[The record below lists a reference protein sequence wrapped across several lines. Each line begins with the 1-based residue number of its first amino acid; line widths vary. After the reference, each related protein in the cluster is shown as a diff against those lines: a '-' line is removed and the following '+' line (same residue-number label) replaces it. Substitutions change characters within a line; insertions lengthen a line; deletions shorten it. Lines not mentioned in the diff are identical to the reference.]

1 MLLEFITTLTEGIRT
16 PHPEDFILN
25 GGQAATDAITGMLS
39 AVSNP
44 NIVSIKWDGS
54 PAIIF
59 GRRPADSLFTMNYKE
74 YIAMPGGQVTSG
86 QELLNFFAQH
96 GKNMDVGQKLANM
109 FNAVASIV
117 PAGFKGFVQADVM
130 WTEPVPTENGYFV
143 FQANPHGVQYK
154 VKINSAVGKE
164 IQGRPFGLAVHTV
177 GADVEKTTKG
187 TELVGKTSMQG
198 LGGLSGTNQYI
209 TVLTGTMGTKF
220 KLREP
225 VQQVRAAQSA
235 VQKFIQLNGDEFLS
249 QLTQTTVAR
258 LQTYYNKKYTGQAV
272 DANWLANNITKPQ
285 YAIVAAE
292 ENRPIMEA
300 MDRAYVAIYALKLA
314 VLDQL
319 EPQVQGVEQY
329 VFDRNNNSYIP
340 KGEGFV
346 INTPSGFIKL
356 VNRGVFS
363 TANVQ
368 GRL

>member
-1 MLLEFITTLTEGIRT
+1 MILEFITVLNEGIRT

-25 GGQAATDAITGMLS
+25 GSQAAEDAITGMLS

-59 GRRPADSLFTMNYKE
+59 GRRPADGLFTMNYKE
-74 YIAMPGGQVTSG
+74 YIGMPGGQVTSG

-117 PAGFKGFVQADVM
+117 PAGFQGFVQGDVM
-130 WTEPVPTENGYFV
+130 WTEPVTEDQGYYV
-143 FQANPHGVQYK
+143 FQANPHGVNYR
-154 VKINSAVGKE
+154 VKTNSTLGQTQIK
-164 IQGRPFGLAVHTV
+164 GRPFGLAVHTV
-177 GADVEKTTKG
+177 GSDVEKTTKG
-187 TELVGKTSMQG
+187 TELVGKTSLQG
-198 LGGLSGTNQYI
+198 LGGLGKTNQNI
-209 TVLTGTMGTKF
+209 TVLTGTMGTRF
-220 KLREP
+220 KLKEP
-225 VQQVRAAQSA
+225 VQQTKAARTA
-235 VQKFIQLNGDEFLS
+235 VQNFKALNGDAFLGS
-249 QLTQTTVAR
+249 LTQSTIAK
-258 LQTYYNKKYTGQAV
+258 LQTYYNRKYTGQAV
-272 DANWLANNITKPQ
+272 DAAWLQNNITKPQ
-285 YAIVAAE
+285 LAIVAAE

-300 MDRAYVAIYALKLA
+300 MDAAYVSIYNLKLA
-314 VLDQL
+314 ILAQL

-329 VFDRNNNSYIP
+329 VNNVP

>member
-25 GGQAATDAITGMLS
+25 GSQAATDAITGMLA

-59 GRRPADSLFTMNYKE
+59 GRRTADGQFTMNYKE
-74 YIAMPGGQVTSG
+74 YIGMPGGQVTSA
-86 QELLNFFAQH
+86 QDLLNFFAQNA
-96 GKNMDVGQKLANM
+96 KNMDVGQKLANM
-109 FNAVASIV
+109 FNAVSSIV
-117 PAGFKGFVQADVM
+117 PTNFSGFVQGDVM
-130 WTEPVPTENGYFV
+130 WTEPVTEDKGYYI
-143 FQANPHGVQYK
+143 FQANPYGVQYK
-154 VKINSAVGKE
+154 VRSNSPVGKE
-164 IQGRPFGLAVHTV
+164 IQGRPFGLAVHTI
-177 GADVEKTTKG
+177 GTDVEKTTKG
-187 TELVGKTSMQG
+187 TELIGKTSMQG

-209 TVLTGTMGTKF
+209 TVLTGTMGNRF

-225 VQQVRAAQSA
+225 VQQVKTAQMA
-235 VQKFIQLNGDEFLS
+235 VKKFAELNGDNFLGS
-249 QLTQTTVAR
+249 LTQTTISK
-258 LQTYYNKKYTGQAV
+258 LQTYYNRKYTGQAV

-285 YAIVAAE
+285 LSIVAAE
-292 ENRPIMEA
+292 ENRSIMEA
-300 MDRAYVAIYALKLA
+300 MDAAYVAIYALKLA
-314 VLDQL
+314 ILEQL

-329 VFDRNNNSYIP
+329 VNGIP

>member
-25 GGQAATDAITGMLS
+25 GSQAASDAIDGILS

-59 GRRPADSLFTMNYKE
+59 GRRPADGQFTMNYKE
-74 YIAMPGGQVTSG
+74 YIGLPGGQVTSAK
-86 QELLNFFAQH
+86 ELLDFYIQQ
-96 GKNMDVGQKLANM
+96 GKNIDVGQKLANM

-117 PAGFKGFVQADVM
+117 PAGFKGFIQGDVM
-130 WTEPVPTENGYFV
+130 WTESVQPEQGYFV
-143 FQANPHGVQYK
+143 FQANPHGVQYR
-154 VKINSAVGKE
+154 VKTNSAIGKE

-177 GADVEKTTKG
+177 GSDVVKTTKG
-187 TELVGKTSMQG
+187 VELVGKTSLQG
-198 LGGLSGTNQYI
+198 LGGLSKSNQYI
-209 TVLTGTMGTKF
+209 TVFTGTMGANF
-220 KLREP
+220 KLKEP
-225 VQQVRAAQSA
+225 VQQVKAAKAA
-235 VQKFIQLNGDEFLS
+235 VKAFAGLNGDAFLAS
-249 QLTQTTVAR
+249 LTQSTIAK

-285 YAIVAAE
+285 YAILAAE

-300 MDRAYVAIYALKLA
+300 MDAVYVAIYALKLA

-319 EPQVQGVEQY
+319 EPQVQSVEQY
-329 VFDRNNNSYIP
+329 VYNKSNNTYIP

-346 INTPSGFIKL
+346 INTPSGMIKL

>member
-25 GGQAATDAITGMLS
+25 GSQAATDAITGMLS

-44 NIVSIKWDGS
+44 ALVSIKWDGS

-59 GRRPADSLFTMNYKE
+59 GRRTADGVFTMNYKE
-74 YIAMPGGQVTSG
+74 YIAMPGGQVTSA
-86 QELLNFFAQH
+86 QDLLNFFAQNN
-96 GKNMDVGQKLANM
+96 KNMDVGQKLANM

-117 PAGFKGFVQADVM
+117 PASFTGFVQADVM
-130 WTEPVPTENGYFV
+130 WTEPVPVDDGYYV
-143 FQANPHGVQYK
+143 FQANPYGVQYK
-154 VKINSAVGKE
+154 VKIDSAVGKE

-177 GADVEKTTKG
+177 GADVEKTPKG

-198 LGGLSGTNQYI
+198 LGGLSGTNQFI

-225 VQQVRAAQSA
+225 VQQVRAAQAA
-235 VQKFIQLNGDEFLS
+235 VRKFAELNGDDFLS
-249 QLTQTTVAR
+249 KLTQTTVAK
-258 LQTYYNKKYTGQAV
+258 LQTYYNRKYTGQAV
-272 DANWLANNITKPQ
+272 DANWLSNNITKPQ
-285 YAIVAAE
+285 FAIVAAE
-292 ENRPIMEA
+292 ENRAIMEA
-300 MDRAYVAIYALKLA
+300 MDTAYVAIYALKLA
-314 VLDQL
+314 VLEQL

-329 VFDRNNNSYIP
+329 VNGIP

>member
-25 GGQAATDAITGMLS
+25 GSAAAQDAVTGMLA

-44 NIVSIKWDGS
+44 TIVSIKWDGS

-59 GRRPADSLFTMNYKE
+59 GRRPADGLFTMNYKE
-74 YIAMPGGQVTSG
+74 YIGMPGGQVTSG

-96 GKNMDVGQKLANM
+96 GKNMDVGQKLADM
-109 FNAVASIV
+109 FDAVASIV
-117 PAGFKGFVQADVM
+117 PAGFSGLVQGDVM
-130 WTEPVPTENGYFV
+130 WTEPVNQEQGYYV
-143 FQANPHGVQYK
+143 FHANPYGVKYK
-154 VKINSAVGKE
+154 VKTDSELGKTQ
-164 IQGRPFGLAVHTV
+164 IKGRPFGLAVHTY
-177 GADVEKTTKG
+177 GNDVEKTTKG
-187 TELVGKTSMQG
+187 TELTNKTSLKG

-209 TVLTGTMGTKF
+209 TVLTGDMGTKF
-220 KLREP
+220 ALREP
-225 VQQVRAAQSA
+225 VKQVKAAQAA
-235 VQKFIQLNGDEFLS
+235 VRNFQALNGDAFLGS
-249 QLTQTTVAR
+249 LTQSTIAR
-258 LQTYYNKKYTGQAV
+258 LQQYYNRKYTGQAV
-272 DANWLANNITKPQ
+272 DAAWLQNNITKPQ
-285 YAIVAAE
+285 LAIVAAE

-300 MDRAYVAIYALKLA
+300 MDTAYGAIYNLKLA
-314 VLDQL
+314 ILDQL

-329 VFDRNNNSYIP
+329 VNDVP

-363 TANVQ
+363 TSNVQ

>member
-16 PHPEDFILN
+16 PHPEDFILH
-25 GGQAATDAITGMLS
+25 GSQAASDAITGMLA

-44 NIVSIKWDGS
+44 GLVSIKWDGS

-59 GRRPADSLFTMNYKE
+59 GRRLTDGQFTMNYKE

-86 QELLNFFAQH
+86 QELLNFFVQH

-109 FNAVASIV
+109 FDAVASIV
-117 PAGFKGFVQADVM
+117 PTNFKGFVQADVM
-130 WTEPVPTENGYFV
+130 WTEAVLTADGYFV

-154 VKINSAVGKE
+154 VKINSSVGKQ
-164 IQGRPFGLAVHTV
+164 IQGRSFGIAVHTM
-177 GADVEKTTKG
+177 GTDVEKTSKG
-187 TELVGKTSMQG
+187 TELIGKTSMQG
-198 LGGLSGTNQYI
+198 LGGLLGTNQYI
-209 TVLTGTMGTKF
+209 TVLTGTMGSRF

-225 VQQVRAAQSA
+225 VQQAKAAKSA
-235 VQKFIQLNGDEFLS
+235 VQKFAQLNGDNFLS
-249 QLTQTTVAR
+249 NLTQTTISK
-258 LQTYYNKKYTGQAV
+258 LQTYYNKKYTGQTV

-292 ENRPIMEA
+292 ENLPIMEA
-300 MDRAYVAIYALKLA
+300 MDTAYIAIYSLKLA
-314 VLDQL
+314 ILDQL

-329 VFDRNNNSYIP
+329 VGGVP